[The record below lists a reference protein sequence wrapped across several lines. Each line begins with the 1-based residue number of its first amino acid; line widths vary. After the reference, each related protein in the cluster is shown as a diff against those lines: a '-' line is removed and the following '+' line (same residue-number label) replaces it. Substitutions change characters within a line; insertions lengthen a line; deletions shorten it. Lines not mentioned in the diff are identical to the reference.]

1 MDRTERFYLIDALLR
16 QAPGITRTRL
26 CAEIGI
32 SRATLTRDI
41 AYMRDRLFA
50 PIVFDKDGEGY
61 RFDPAQDPDG
71 RYALPGLWFNPTEI
85 HALLAMQ
92 QLLHDVEPGLLE
104 PKVKPLKRRLEKLLD
119 SGRYPAQEVAARV
132 RLVPMAK
139 RRAAAGRAF
148 QIVAD
153 ALLSRR
159 RLDVTHHNRHTGET
173 LARELSPQRLVYYRD
188 NWYLDAW
195 CHARDD
201 LRSFSVDAIERARVL
216 DAAAHEVGDDALAA
230 RFDTGYGIFSS
241 PAGMKWAALRFDAY
255 KARWVAQEQW
265 HPMQRATPL
274 PDGGLLLEVPF
285 HDTRELAMDVLRH
298 GGDCEVLGPPELRTR
313 VLDEARALVE
323 RHAGAPSQPSPVPPG
338 G

>member
-16 QAPGITRTRL
+16 QAPNITRQRL
-26 CAEIGI
+26 IDEIGV

-41 AYMRDRLFA
+41 AYMRDRFFA
-50 PIVFDKDGEGY
+50 PILFDEDTEGY
-61 RFDPAQDPDG
+61 RLDPSQDPGG
-71 RYALPGLWFNPTEI
+71 RYALPGLWFNSTEI

-119 SGRYPAQEVAARV
+119 SGRYPAHEVAARV

-139 RRAAAGRAF
+139 RRAATGRAF
-148 QIVAD
+148 QTVAE
-153 ALLSRR
+153 ALMSRK
-159 RLDVTHHNRHTGET
+159 RLGVTHHNRHTGET
-173 LARELSPQRLVYYRD
+173 LERELSPQRLVYYRD

-195 CHARDD
+195 CHARED
-201 LRSFSVDAIERARVL
+201 LRSFAVDAIERAQVL
-216 DAAAHEVGDDALAA
+216 DAAALDVDDAALAQ

-241 PAGMKWAALRFDAY
+241 PAGMRWAALRFNAY

-265 HPMQRATPL
+265 HPMQRATPR

-298 GGDCEVLGPPELRTR
+298 GGDCEVLGPAELREQ
-313 VLDEARALVE
+313 VLAQARRLVE
-323 RHAGAPSQPSPVPPG
+323 RHSGEPSQENVAPPA
-338 G
+338 

>member
-61 RFDPAQDPDG
+61 RFDPAQDPGG

-139 RRAAAGRAF
+139 RRAAAGRLI
-148 QIVAD
+148 Q
-153 ALLSRR
+153 
-159 RLDVTHHNRHTGET
+159 
-173 LARELSPQRLVYYRD
+173 AR
-188 NWYLDAW
+188 AT
-195 CHARDD
+195 AR
-201 LRSFSVDAIERARVL
+201 ERARRPSA
-216 DAAAHEVGDDALAA
+216 DPA
-230 RFDTGYGIFSS
+230 RRRT
-241 PAGMKWAALRFDAY
+241 PR
-255 KARWVAQEQW
+255 AR
-265 HPMQRATPL
+265 R
-274 PDGGLLLEVPF
+274 
-285 HDTRELAMDVLRH
+285 
-298 GGDCEVLGPPELRTR
+298 RTAR
-313 VLDEARALVE
+313 V
-323 RHAGAPSQPSPVPPG
+323 PSPRSRTASCTSG
-338 G
+338 T